1 MYVTGFIFSLVGVLF
16 YIWNG
21 NDFFDKKAWLRFG
34 LKFLAVFIGIII
46 FGFALKNLVLVWP
59 VITISRA
66 KFLTMAVG
74 ASFTAVLA
82 MKFLIVMRCTM
93 FSWFMR
99 FHKNY
104 NSENYQALSS
114 LSKGFSPSLL
124 ILAKCA
130 VSCGS
135 VLIFYGIWL
144 A

>member
-34 LKFLAVFIGIII
+34 LKFLAVILGAFVLGFILRSLIEFFPIIPREAAGVFMMKI
-46 FGFALKNLVLVWP
+46 CGASTSILGL
-59 VITISRA
+59 
-66 KFLTMAVG
+66 KFLV
-74 ASFTAVLA
+74 
-82 MKFLIVMRCTM
+82 VMLCAIFNNIM
-93 FSWFMR
+93 S
-99 FHKNY
+99 FHKKYNEDNY
-104 NSENYQALSS
+104 EKLSS
-114 LSKGFSPSLL
+114 FSQRVSPGLL
-124 ILAKCA
+124 LLAKCA